1 MSQEQIELIT
11 IDALLEKVRAK
22 KAQDCRLVQISATQL
37 PGQIELTYSFDL
49 NSQLSNLRL
58 SLPGEEP
65 HLPSISSIYLCAIL
79 YENEIHDLFGV
90 QVDGIAIDF
99 KGKFYKTAIK
109 FPFATRQASLREQRG
124 GPGRRR
130 GTLRDDSPGNH
141 GSENDMKTITIKRKI
156 KMMSDPHFLILIVL
170 IILIPISFNFYG
182 THCHSL
188 RPATPGVAGAGP
200 PRPRRRG

>member
-22 KAQDCRLVQISATQL
+22 KDQGCRLVQISATQL

-90 QVDGIAIDF
+90 QVAGMAVDF
-99 KGKFYKTAIK
+99 KGNFYKTAIK
-109 FPFATRQASLREQRG
+109 FPFASAKLPCASSAATPASSG
-124 GPGRRR
+124 AAPCAP
-130 GTLRDDSPGNH
+130 TP
-141 GSENDMKTITIKRKI
+141 
-156 KMMSDPHFLILIVL
+156 
-170 IILIPISFNFYG
+170 
-182 THCHSL
+182 
-188 RPATPGVAGAGP
+188 PATTGATK
-200 PRPRRRG
+200 

>member
-11 IDALLEKVRAK
+11 IDALLEKVRTK
-22 KAQDCRLVQISATQL
+22 KDQGCRLVQISATQL

-65 HLPSISSIYLCAIL
+65 PLPSISSIYLCSIL

-90 QVDGIAIDF
+90 QVAGMAVDF

-109 FPFATRQASLREQRG
+109 FPFASAKIPCAS
-124 GPGRRR
+124 
-130 GTLRDDSPGNH
+130 SAA
-141 GSENDMKTITIKRKI
+141 
-156 KMMSDPHFLILIVL
+156 V
-170 IILIPISFNFYG
+170 
-182 THCHSL
+182 
-188 RPATPGVAGAGP
+188 PATGAAAPCATTP
-200 PRPRRRG
+200 PPTTGATK

>member
-58 SLPGEEP
+58 LLAGEAP
-65 HLPSISSIYLCAIL
+65 HLPSISSIYLCAVL

-90 QVDGIAIDF
+90 QVEGMAIDF
-99 KGKFYKTAIK
+99 KGKFYRTAIK
-109 FPFATRQASLREQRG
+109 FPFAIAKAACASSATVPAAG
-124 GPGRRR
+124 AAACATTP
-130 GTLRDDSPGNH
+130 
-141 GSENDMKTITIKRKI
+141 
-156 KMMSDPHFLILIVL
+156 
-170 IILIPISFNFYG
+170 
-182 THCHSL
+182 
-188 RPATPGVAGAGP
+188 PATKEATK
-200 PRPRRRG
+200 

>member
-22 KAQDCRLVQISATQL
+22 KDQGCRLVQISATQL

-49 NSQLSNLRL
+49 DSRLSNLRL

-90 QVDGIAIDF
+90 QVAGMAIDF
-99 KGKFYKTAIK
+99 KGKFYRTAIK
-109 FPFATRQASLREQRG
+109 FPFASVKLPCAS
-124 GPGRRR
+124 
-130 GTLRDDSPGNH
+130 SAAA
-141 GSENDMKTITIKRKI
+141 
-156 KMMSDPHFLILIVL
+156 
-170 IILIPISFNFYG
+170 
-182 THCHSL
+182 CA
-188 RPATPGVAGAGP
+188 PAPAAAAPAAATTTEAKQQ
-200 PRPRRRG
+200 